1 MTPDDAAR
9 IRDLEARLEYLE
21 EVNRWT
27 LETLNMVTSNNDFQA
42 VLSGERGAA
51 QIMTET
57 KLRLK
62 RLVPF
67 EGMAFF
73 TVNEEDQS
81 FTLTDCEPAHARQSF
96 QKEADRLIEDGTFA
110 WSLFQFRSVMVPPQ
124 EGDCR
129 LLLHVIATRSRTRGM
144 FLGSLPAHAANI
156 YDATLNLL
164 SIVLLNCAY
173 ALESYELY
181 RVLHETHVSL
191 EKTVRDRTHEL
202 QVARDR
208 AEEANQAKSEFLSN
222 MNHELR
228 SPLNAIIGFS
238 DVVMLNSTDAE
249 TVNLVGKVKDAGK
262 YLAHLIEDLLD
273 LDRIEVGGV
282 RLDLQEVP
290 LNRLVGS
297 TVEAQISQLPKGFS
311 LECTLDP
318 ACGAV
323 VCDPT
328 RVRQVLQNLLDNA
341 VKYSPEGGT
350 VRIRTWTEPGELRVS
365 VQDHGMGIAPEHQK
379 VIFERFHQLESGHR
393 RRAGGMGIGLSLAQR
408 LLALHGGRIWVESR
422 VGEGS
427 TFTFALPTL
436 RADGGEPARPAAA
449 GARGAEP
456 EEPWS
461 GRSVLIVDDVE
472 DYHKLMRLLM
482 RQAGRV
488 LSAFDGQEAIEI
500 ARRERPDFILMD
512 LRMPVLDGFEAI
524 GRIKADPATRDIP
537 ILGVSAQVMKEDR
550 ERCLRAGAEGYIT
563 KPVDLDALRIEI
575 ERVIS

>member
-1 MTPDDAAR
+1 MTPGNDAR

-27 LETLNMVTSNNDFQA
+27 LETLSMVSSSNDFQA

-51 QIMTET
+51 QIMAET

-67 EGMAFF
+67 EGMALF
-73 TVNEEDQS
+73 TINEEDQG
-81 FTLTDCEPAHARQSF
+81 FTLADCEPRDARPGLQR
-96 QKEADRLIEDGTFA
+96 EGDRLIEDGTFA
-110 WSLFQFRSVMVPPQ
+110 WSLFQFRSVMVPARD
-124 EGDCR
+124 GDGR

-144 FLGSLPAHAANI
+144 FLGSLPSNAANI
-156 YDATLNLL
+156 YDATLNLV

-173 ALESYELY
+173 TLESYELY
-181 RVLHETHVSL
+181 RVLQETHVSL
-191 EKTVRDRTHEL
+191 EKTVQDRTREL

-238 DVVMLNSTDAE
+238 DVVMLNSRDAE
-249 TVNLVGKVKDAGK
+249 TVNLVSKVKDAGK

-290 LNRLVGS
+290 LNRIVAS
-297 TVEAQISQLPKGFS
+297 TVETQLSQLPKGFS

-318 ACGAV
+318 ACGSV

-328 RVRQVLQNLLDNA
+328 RIRQVLQNLLDNA

-350 VRIRTWTEPGELRVS
+350 LRIRTWLETGEVRVS
-365 VQDHGMGIAPEHQK
+365 VQDEGMGIAPEHQK
-379 VIFERFHQLESGHR
+379 VIFERFRQIESGHR
-393 RRAGGMGIGLSLAQR
+393 RRAGGLGIGLSLAQR

-422 VGEGS
+422 AGAGS
-427 TFTFALPTL
+427 TFTFAFPTL
-436 RADGGEPARPAAA
+436 RSSSEPAGA
-449 GARGAEP
+449 GAGAGMADSD
-456 EEPWS
+456 EPWS
-461 GRSVLIVDDVE
+461 GRTVLIVDDVE

-482 RQAGRV
+482 RHAARI
-488 LSAFDGQEAIEI
+488 LSAFDGQEAVEL
-500 ARRERPDFILMD
+500 ARRERPDLILMD

-524 GRIKADPATRDIP
+524 GRIKADAATRGIP
-537 ILGVSAQVMKEDR
+537 ILGVSAHVMKEDR
-550 ERCLRAGAEGYIT
+550 NRCLKAGAEGYIT
-563 KPVDLDALRIEI
+563 KPVDLDALRLEI
-575 ERVIS
+575 ERVLS